1 MLTSRRP
8 GAEAPEDSLAEEIDS
23 PPSEETPQDRKS
35 LNRRPR
41 ARALGIRRIGSK
53 APARRSAAASAPA
66 PARKASKSSG
76 KVRPVRSLAIF
87 AIVGGLIATVALP
100 AYGAFRTPAE
110 ASVTLQQV
118 AADDAQSLVVASD
131 ATAAELSRGGYSAT
145 TPEEIEKKKAEEAA
159 AERARQ
165 LAAATAAAKASGA
178 SGFYSM
184 DLSMTAPGSGEVRW
198 PVTNFTY
205 ASYNLFRPP
214 SRPAHDGFDMVAPA
228 GTPIFASAAG
238 VVRISQESY
247 AGYGVAVTIDSVVG
261 GQQVSTLYGHMTYGS
276 RQVVSGQYVSAG
288 QVIGAVGSTGRSTA
302 NHLHFEVRINGTL
315 VDPLAWL
322 QSNAG

>member
-1 MLTSRRP
+1 M
-8 GAEAPEDSLAEEIDS
+8 AEENDLSAPEESPQPPQSIARRSRTRGISL
-23 PPSEETPQDRKS
+23 
-35 LNRRPR
+35 RRSK
-41 ARALGIRRIGSK
+41 AK
-53 APARRSAAASAPA
+53 APAQRTAPA
-66 PARKASKSSG
+66 VSRPRRKAG
-76 KVRPVRSLAIF
+76 PVRSLVILTM
-87 AIVGGLIATVALP
+87 VGGLIATVALP
-100 AYGAFRTPAE
+100 AYGAWRTPAE

-131 ATAAELSRGGYSAT
+131 TTSAALSRGSYSAT

-159 AERARQ
+159 AERAR
-165 LAAATAAAKASGA
+165 AAAAAAASAAA
-178 SGFYSM
+178 SAKKSGSTGRYSM
-184 DLSMTAPGSGEVRW
+184 NLSMTAPGSGEVRW

-214 SRPAHDGFDMVAPA
+214 NRPNHNGFDMVAPA
-228 GTPIFASAAG
+228 GQPIFAAAAG

-276 RQVVSGQYVSAG
+276 RQVVSGQTVSAG
-288 QVIGAVGSTGRSTA
+288 QLIGAVGSTGSSTA
-302 NHLHFEVRINGTL
+302 NHLHFEVRINGSL